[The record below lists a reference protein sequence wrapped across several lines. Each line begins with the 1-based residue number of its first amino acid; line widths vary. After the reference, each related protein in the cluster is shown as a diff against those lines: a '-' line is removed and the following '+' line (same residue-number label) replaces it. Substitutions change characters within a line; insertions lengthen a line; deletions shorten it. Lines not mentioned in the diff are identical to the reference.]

1 MQLRNLF
8 LISALLLGLFLEQF
22 AVSLQGSLI
31 YILCFMMSLSLQSIS
46 ISIFKPQ
53 LKILKPIISTILL
66 NYFLFGI
73 ILMLLVYLIIPYE
86 KALYIGFLMIA
97 VAPPG
102 VVIVPFAVRM
112 KSDINY
118 AALGVVG
125 AYLFTIILF
134 PLTLFL
140 LGVEVDFMNVF
151 KLIFYSVV
159 LPMFISRIFRY
170 PAIFKFT
177 KRHQSLLIDI
187 SFFILIYVVIGI
199 NKSVLIDDFRVSI
212 LPLLV
217 LSILLFPI
225 AIGLLFLLKKLQKSK
240 EISTNFS
247 LLLMVKNNGFSAV
260 SSLTLFGTVASI
272 PSAALSVVLLLYL
285 IALPGIMDFIY
296 KKPKQL
302 ELVEQI
308 DLESKLE
315 LKLK

>member
-1 MQLRNLF
+1 
-8 LISALLLGLFLEQF
+8 
-22 AVSLQGSLI
+22 
-31 YILCFMMSLSLQSIS
+31 
-46 ISIFKPQ
+46 
-53 LKILKPIISTILL
+53 
-66 NYFLFGI
+66 
-73 ILMLLVYLIIPYE
+73 MLLVYLIIPYD

-177 KRHQSLLIDI
+177 KKHQSLLIDI

-199 NKSVLIDDFRVSI
+199 NKSVLVHDFRVSI

-217 LSILLFPI
+217 LGILLFPI
-225 AIGLLFLLKKLQKSK
+225 AIGLIFLLKKLQKSK

>member
-140 LGVEVDFMNVF
+140 LGV
-151 KLIFYSVV
+151 
-159 LPMFISRIFRY
+159 
-170 PAIFKFT
+170 
-177 KRHQSLLIDI
+177 
-187 SFFILIYVVIGI
+187 
-199 NKSVLIDDFRVSI
+199 
-212 LPLLV
+212 
-217 LSILLFPI
+217 
-225 AIGLLFLLKKLQKSK
+225 
-240 EISTNFS
+240 
-247 LLLMVKNNGFSAV
+247 
-260 SSLTLFGTVASI
+260 LTL
-272 PSAALSVVLLLYL
+272 
-285 IALPGIMDFIY
+285 
-296 KKPKQL
+296 
-302 ELVEQI
+302 
-308 DLESKLE
+308 
-315 LKLK
+315 